1 MTCEELRL
9 YVEEHFRD
17 SDVGTNQG
25 GVTEHVSSCADC
37 SHFVEEQRALAR
49 NLTSVRQLAGEVP
62 GSVNAAVVARYR
74 RFVGEREQAVRTVR
88 FRPSLAWRVWAWGAA
103 VAAVLAVTAFWVI
116 SSKHTNMNTRE
127 RTLAPTTAVAV
138 ARAETPNPVVPMPGR
153 DVTSNVSAKGA
164 VKHHAVATP
173 RAVDSRAVSRPVEV
187 PVRMA
192 RSLPEGFRS
201 LMYCDVLSCPD
212 AMDIIRVQ
220 LPASA
225 MPRQLPGFV
234 RTGGSVTADVLVG
247 SDGIAR
253 GIRFEEIEF

>member
-1 MTCEELRL
+1 MTCEELHF

-25 GVTEHVSSCADC
+25 LVAEHMSACADC
-37 SHFVEEQRALAR
+37 RRFVEEQRALAR
-49 NLTSVRQLAGEVP
+49 NLMAVRQLAGQVP
-62 GSVNAAVVARYR
+62 ESLSSAVVAKYR
-74 RFVGEREQAVRTVR
+74 QLMAERERVVPTVR
-88 FRPSLAWRVWAWGAA
+88 FRARLEWKVWVWGAA
-103 VAAVLAVTAFWVI
+103 VAAVLAVTAFWVV
-116 SSKHTNMNTRE
+116 SSKHTNTTTR
-127 RTLAPTTAVAV
+127 TQTPTTAVPV
-138 ARAETPNPVVPMPGR
+138 ARAETPNPVVHVPGR
-153 DVTSNVSAKGA
+153 DVTSNVSTKGA

-192 RSLPEGFRS
+192 RSLPQGFRS

-212 AMDIIRVQ
+212 AMDMIRVQ

-234 RTGGSVTADVLVG
+234 RSGGSVTADVLVG